1 MSPERTNNV
10 TSLPVRPDRSQRSDQ
25 QQAPASDF
33 FATLLDAHADRK
45 ADRAPSRRERQ
56 PSDDGPRDRRPVD
69 RPARAD
75 RPADVRDRSKP
86 SPAADQPTSEP
97 APTDEPTPADTAAA
111 AAAASA
117 MLGLLAAAVAPPQQ
131 QQPTTPVTG
140 QAAPAVEEPVTAPQ
154 PVAQVPAVVPQPAA
168 VTEPAAPQGAPSG
181 AVEEAAH
188 VPGPETAGIEGNKIE
203 TPAEPAVAAVAT
215 EEVAQAP
222 VAGRASVADSGNTRP
237 GDRRSEGVSGGG
249 AEARPSAASAD
260 TPVTEQP
267 TAQSGQQGASD
278 QRQTDR
284 QDAPRVTAQAA
295 QPTPQAPTQR
305 VDVTPLAPAQ
315 GAVVNAGE
323 PKGAATLAQ
332 APRAVGQLIHLAS
345 ERGVQHARLNLR
357 PVELGGIEIRLVAS
371 SAGVTAHVVADSPEA
386 ARLLQQA
393 GDDLRRSLADNN
405 VELLSLD
412 VSTSDQERRDAS
424 AASGGF
430 EQFDETG
437 PRGRDGLGRAQRA
450 GESDTDL
457 PISTDQGT
465 VLELPDGVLVDVLA

>member
-10 TSLPVRPDRSQRSDQ
+10 TSLPVRPDRSQRADQ

-69 RPARAD
+69 RPARPD

-86 SPAADQPTSEP
+86 APTADHPTSEP
-97 APTDEPTPADTAAA
+97 VTTDEPAPADKAAA

-117 MLGLLAAAVAPPQQ
+117 MLGLLAAVAPRP
-131 QQPTTPVTG
+131 QPT
-140 QAAPAVEEPVTAPQ
+140 
-154 PVAQVPAVVPQPAA
+154 AQVPAQPAPVVEEPTVAPQPAVQVPTVVPQPAA
-168 VTEPAAPQGAPSG
+168 PAAEGSVVDPPVAPSG
-181 AVEEAAH
+181 AVEESAK
-188 VPGPETAGIEGNKIE
+188 VPGPETAGIAGDEPKA
-203 TPAEPAVAAVAT
+203 PVAPAVATDEAVKT
-215 EEVAQAP
+215 S
-222 VAGRASVADSGNTRP
+222 VAGRPSVADSGNTRP

-249 AEARPSAASAD
+249 AEARPSAASPQA
-260 TPVTEQP
+260 PVTEAP
-267 TAQSGQQGASD
+267 TTSAQSGDTGSQQSD
-278 QRQTDR
+278 QRQG
-284 QDAPRVTAQAA
+284 DAPRTMQPPAPAA
-295 QPTPQAPTQR
+295 AQAPTQR
-305 VDVTPLAPAQ
+305 VDVTPATVSGQAPVQQ
-315 GAVVNAGE
+315 GAE

-393 GDDLRRSLADNN
+393 GDDLRRSLADSN

-424 AASGGF
+424 AAGGGF

-437 PRGRDGLGRAQRA
+437 RDGLGRAHRA
-450 GESDTDL
+450 GESDTDH
-457 PISTDQGT
+457 PIPTDQGT
-465 VLELPDGVLVDVLA
+465 VIELPDGVLVDVLA